1 MVVVFDRRMSV
12 NLNAVE
18 AQAFLFTIY
27 DLPLTKMRLFRREK
41 KKQSMEERETAGGD
55 WPEELG
61 DEETPERIRV
71 NDRRRFNLE
80 SDEPATGAAGEES
93 APPRQ
98 PSLKPSYVEELE
110 ARTRVAEQKA
120 ADVQSRF
127 EQVRADLKRETDE
140 LRQRLARNAEE
151 RAAREKAAFLSSLL
165 PVMDNLQRA
174 IAAAESGGSKESL
187 LDGLRGTVSGFES
200 VLAQTGAEPV
210 EALGQ
215 PFDPELH
222 EAVDTTEVEP
232 ELDGTVTAQYSRGY
246 RLGNQLLRPARVQV
260 GRASETAQGAAE

>member
-1 MVVVFDRRMSV
+1 
-12 NLNAVE
+12 
-18 AQAFLFTIY
+18 
-27 DLPLTKMRLFRREK
+27 MRLFRRGK

-61 DEETPERIRV
+61 ADETPEKIRV
-71 NDRRRFNLE
+71 NDRRRFNRDG
-80 SDEPATGAAGEES
+80 DEPAPAAPEE
-93 APPRQ
+93 AAQQPG

-110 ARTRVAEQKA
+110 ARTRAAEQKA
-120 ADVQSRF
+120 ADVQARF
-127 EQVRADLKRETDE
+127 EQVRGELKRETDE

-151 RAAREKAAFLSSLL
+151 RVTREKSQFLSSLL
-165 PVMDNLQRA
+165 PVVDNLQRA
-174 IAAAESGGSKESL
+174 IDAAESGGSKESL
-187 LDGLRGTVSGFES
+187 LDGLRGTISGFES

-222 EAVDTTEVEP
+222 EAVDTSEVDAED
-232 ELDGTVTAQYSRGY
+232 DGKVTAQYSRGY

>member
-1 MVVVFDRRMSV
+1 
-12 NLNAVE
+12 
-18 AQAFLFTIY
+18 
-27 DLPLTKMRLFRREK
+27 
-41 KKQSMEERETAGGD
+41 MEERDAADVT

-61 DEETPERIRV
+61 SDETPERIRV
-71 NDRRRFNLE
+71 NDRRRFNLDSE
-80 SDEPATGAAGEES
+80 EPAPAAADEAS
-93 APPRQ
+93 SSSQQQPP
-98 PSLKPSYVEELE
+98 PSLKPSYVEELA
-110 ARTRVAEQKA
+110 ARTRAAEQKA
-120 ADVQSRF
+120 ADVQARF
-127 EQVRADLKRETDE
+127 EQVRAELKRETDE

-151 RAAREKAAFLSSLL
+151 RAAREKAQFLSSLL

-174 IAAAESGGSKESL
+174 IGAAESGGSKEAL

-210 EALGQ
+210 EALDQ

-232 ELDGTVTAQYSRGY
+232 ERDGTVTAQYSRGY

-260 GRASETAQGAAE
+260 GRASGAAQGAAE